1 MKKIICMYNEN
12 KFGMNYEIFHPENF
26 EDLPLLIY
34 LHGAGERGKNIENL
48 SRHGVA
54 KLLSEGKEIPA
65 VVLCP
70 QCPEWCVWD
79 NIVSDVKA
87 LIDEVAERFEIK
99 KDRIC
104 ITGSSMG
111 GFGTWMMGLTYN
123 NFFSGIAPVSGG
135 GMSWRTP
142 NLKTT
147 PVLATHGTDDD
158 LVPITYSELMTDA
171 VNKAGG
177 NARLIKLSGQGHND
191 AINYAYEHT
200 EVIEWLLSQRR
211 TNFEK
216 TPEFCS
222 EWF

>member
-1 MKKIICMYNEN
+1 MNKIECLYNEN
-12 KFGMNYEIFHPENF
+12 NYGLNYIVFHPDKF
-26 EDLPLLIY
+26 EDLPLMVY
-34 LHGAGERGKNIENL
+34 LHGAGERGKNINNL
-48 SRHGVA
+48 SRHGVPR
-54 KLLSEGKEIPA
+54 LIEMGKEFNA
-65 VVLCP
+65 VILCP

-79 NIVSDVKA
+79 NIVTTVKA
-87 LIDEVAERFEIK
+87 LIDEVVEKFGIK

-123 NFFSGIAPVSGG
+123 NFFSAIAPISGG

-147 PVLATHGTDDD
+147 PVLVTHGTDDD
-158 LVPITYSELMTDA
+158 LVPITYSELMVNA
-171 VNKAGG
+171 VNSAGG
-177 NARLIKLSGQGHND
+177 NAQLIKLEGQGHND

-200 EVIEWLLSQRR
+200 NVIEWLLSQRR